1 MAGIAQLVEPR
12 IVIPVVAG
20 SNPVSRPILTALCRR
35 LSLKTKTQ
43 KVSFRALLRAL
54 YLEMAMAYIQKVK
67 RKKDVAYRVY
77 IKKAGVKRVSKTFD
91 TKRLAVQFVNSIESN
106 RSKLISYNDTKPQTK
121 LSVVIGN
128 YLSKEYKGTRPKDE
142 ERKLSLWIVH
152 IGDKSVR
159 DIVKSDIS
167 TTLSFLS
174 RQLSNATV
182 NRYKAAISVVFSYAC
197 REYDLPDNPARHIRP
212 LPEDNSRT
220 RYLSDDERERLFGA
234 VRQSSWN
241 KLYLI
246 TLLAITTGARKGELT
261 SLKWSDIDFDRQMA
275 YISTTKNG
283 EPKVLPLT
291 ESAIAELQRFNKQDD
306 SLVFDSEVKP
316 GRAYCFTKPWK
327 KALKEAEIADFT
339 FHSLRH
345 TCASYLA
352 MNGASLLEIADVL
365 GHKQI
370 QMTKRYSHLCVDH
383 KAKLIN
389 SVMGDI

>member
-20 SNPVSRPILTALCRR
+20 SSPVSRPTLTALGRI

-142 ERKLSLWIVH
+142 ERKLNLWIKH
-152 IGDKSVR
+152 IGDKSIR

-174 RQLSNATV
+174 KRLSNATV
-182 NRYKAAISVVFSYAC
+182 NRYKAAISIVFSYAC
-197 REYDLPDNPARHIRP
+197 REYDLPDNPVRHIRP

-220 RYLSDDERERLFGA
+220 RYLSDDERTRLFEA
-234 VRQSSWN
+234 VRQSSWD

-261 SLKWSDIDFDRQMA
+261 SLKWSDIDFDRQIA

-291 ESAIAELQRFNKQDD
+291 KSVITELQRFNKQDD
-306 SLVFDSEVKP
+306 SLVFDSVV
-316 GRAYCFTKPWK
+316 
-327 KALKEAEIADFT
+327 
-339 FHSLRH
+339 S
-345 TCASYLA
+345 
-352 MNGASLLEIADVL
+352 
-365 GHKQI
+365 
-370 QMTKRYSHLCVDH
+370 
-383 KAKLIN
+383 
-389 SVMGDI
+389 

>member
-1 MAGIAQLVEPR
+1 
-12 IVIPVVAG
+12 
-20 SNPVSRPILTALCRR
+20 
-35 LSLKTKTQ
+35 
-43 KVSFRALLRAL
+43 
-54 YLEMAMAYIQKVK
+54 MAYIQKVT
-67 RKKDVAYRVY
+67 RKKDVVYRAY
-77 IKKAGVKRVSKTFD
+77 IKKAGLKRVSKTFK
-91 TKRLAVQFVNSIESN
+91 TKRLAVQFVNSIESD
-106 RSKLISYNDTKPQTK
+106 RIKLASYNDTKPQTK
-121 LSVVIGN
+121 LSIVVNN
-128 YLSKEYKGTRPKDE
+128 YLSKEYKGSRYKDE
-142 ERKLSLWIVH
+142 ERKLNLWVKH
-152 IGDKSVR
+152 IGDKPIR
-159 DIVKSDIS
+159 DVVKSDIS

-174 RQLSNATV
+174 KQLSNATV

-197 REYDLPDNPARHIRP
+197 REYDLPDNPVRHIRP
-212 LPEDNSRT
+212 LPENNSRT
-220 RYLSDDERERLFGA
+220 RYLSDDERSRLFEV

-261 SLKWSDIDFDRQMA
+261 SLKWSDIDFDRQIA

-291 ESAIAELQRFNKQDD
+291 ESVITELQRFNKQDN

-327 KALKEAEIADFT
+327 RALKEAGITDFT

-370 QMTKRYSHLCVDH
+370 QMTKRYSHLCINH
-383 KAKLIN
+383 KQKLIN
-389 SVMGDI
+389 SVLGSISDT

>member
-1 MAGIAQLVEPR
+1 MASI
-12 IVIPVVAG
+12 
-20 SNPVSRPILTALCRR
+20 S
-35 LSLKTKTQ
+35 
-43 KVSFRALLRAL
+43 
-54 YLEMAMAYIQKVK
+54 KVK
-67 RKKDVAYRVY
+67 RNKGFTYRVF
-77 IKKAGVKRVSKTFD
+77 IRRKGLKPITKTFSSEELA
-91 TKRLAVQFVNSIESN
+91 KRFVDRIEGNRELLLAYGGSREYQITLQV
-106 RSKLISYNDTKPQTK
+106 L
-121 LSVVIGN
+121 IGN
-128 YLSKEYKGTRPKDE
+128 YLKEEYSGKDIQKQTSRLKFWLDRYGHKLIAEITRT
-142 ERKLSLWIVH
+142 
-152 IGDKSVR
+152 
-159 DIVKSDIS
+159 DIS
-167 TTLSFLS
+167 SGLYELSNT
-174 RQLSNATV
+174 LSNATV
-182 NRYKAAISVVFSYAC
+182 NRYRSALSVVFSYAC
-197 REYDLPDNPARHIRP
+197 RHYELPDNPVRHIP
-212 LPEDNSRT
+212 SKLEDNART
-220 RYLSDDERERLFGA
+220 RYLSDDERKRLFGA

-261 SLKWSDIDFDRQMA
+261 SLKWSDIDFDRQIA

-291 ESAIAELQRFNKQDD
+291 ESAIAELQRFNKQDN

-327 KALKEAEIADFT
+327 KALKEAEIVDFT

-383 KAKLIN
+383 KQKLIN
-389 SVMGDI
+389 NVLGGISDTEYVPKQHQ